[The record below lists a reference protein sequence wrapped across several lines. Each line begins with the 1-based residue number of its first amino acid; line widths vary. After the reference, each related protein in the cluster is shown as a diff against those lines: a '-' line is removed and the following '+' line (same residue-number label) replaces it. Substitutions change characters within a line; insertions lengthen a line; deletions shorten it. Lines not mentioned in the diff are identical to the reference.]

1 MSDATLKHKN
11 AAAAISTQSVQ
22 LLLGASSLT
31 RQSSSGGCERF
42 SAALIG
48 DPAVQEATALLPA
61 GTDHQLLYDVTV
73 SAGPVQRAE
82 VSRFV
87 DFSRA
92 QWASLRAAT
101 PLPLSEAQLRGL
113 VGLNER
119 MSLDEVAD
127 IYLPLSRLL
136 NLYVQATQA
145 LHHAI
150 ATFLESDA
158 PRVPFVIGLAGSVAA
173 GKSTAS
179 RILQA
184 LLARWPSH
192 PRVDLIATD
201 GFLWPRRVLEARGLM
216 ERKGFPESY
225 DVRRLLRFLADL
237 KSGAP
242 EVHAPAY
249 SHLAYDVVENEVS
262 VIRQPDILIV
272 EGLNVLQTG
281 TGRAPMFVSDFFDF
295 TIYMDANESDIEQ
308 WYIERF
314 LMLRET
320 VFRNPSSYFHKYA
333 DLTPQAAVD
342 TARTI
347 WRSINLVNLRENVLP
362 TRERAHL
369 ILEKGR
375 DHAVRR
381 VRLRK
386 S

>member
-1 MSDATLKHKN
+1 LNGDR
-11 AAAAISTQSVQ
+11 
-22 LLLGASSLT
+22 G
-31 RQSSSGGCERF
+31 SGIRIWDLCF
-42 SAALIG
+42 FPIP
-48 DPAVQEATALLPA
+48 DPRSPFP
-61 GTDHQLLYDVTV
+61 DPCPSYDVTV
-73 SAGPVQRAE
+73 SAAPSQRAE

-136 NLYVQATQA
+136 ILYVQATQA
-145 LHHAI
+145 LHHAT
-150 ATFLESDA
+150 ATFLGSDA

-242 EVHAPAY
+242 EVDAPVY

-295 TIYMDANESDIEQ
+295 SIYVDANESDIEQ

-320 VFRNPSSYFHKYA
+320 VFQNPSSYFHKYA
-333 DLTPQAAVD
+333 DLTHEAAVD

-347 WRSINLVNLRENVLP
+347 WRTINLVNLRENVLP